1 MTEFFFILDRNDP
14 WKRISALSAR
24 NVAKR
29 DSVDDEERGG
39 APGRSPGPH
48 PWDWPRGVPS
58 LRRLKLSIPFDLIE
72 KSE

>member
-39 APGRSPGPH
+39 PQDGALGH
-48 PWDWPRGVPS
+48 TRGTGQEACH
-58 LRRLKLSIPFDLIE
+58 RFGG
-72 KSE
+72 